1 MWVKEYTGQ
10 SAASADR
17 LFDVLADAAAWSE
30 WNAGVAGIE
39 MDGPFE
45 AGTNATMTL
54 SDDTVLPFRLVGVEA
69 GRGFE
74 DETPVPDAGVVVR
87 VLHQLTPMENGTQI
101 TYRCMAEGPD
111 QAAAEVGAAVS
122 ADFPDVIAALAA
134 RAESV
139 KS

>member
-1 MWVKEYTGQ
+1 MWVREYTGQ
-10 SAASADR
+10 SSASPER

-30 WNAGVAGIE
+30 WNPGVAGID

-45 AGTNATMTL
+45 AGTTATMRL
-54 SDDTVLPFRLVGVEA
+54 SDDTVLPFRLVWVEA

-87 VLHQLTPMENGTQI
+87 VLHELTPLENGTRI
-101 TYRCMAEGPD
+101 TYRCIAEGPE
-111 QAAAEVGAAVS
+111 QAVAEVGAAVS

-134 RAESV
+134 RAEDA
-139 KS
+139 KR